1 MTRVVFMGS
10 PEEVVAPLRLLSDR
24 GPDLGLE
31 LVAVISQPARP
42 VGRGG
47 RLTDPPVAEFA
58 KSRQIV
64 CLQPESS
71 KSADFI
77 ADFSALDPD
86 IVVTAAYGQIL
97 SDQFLAVPKI
107 GTVNIHPSRLPQYRG
122 ATPVPAALLDG
133 LTSTAVTILF
143 TVKKLDAGNII
154 TQRDFAIDPAE
165 TSGVLTARL
174 FSESGP
180 MLLEALTK
188 LAGDPAFKGIPQDDT
203 KATFCKKIDK
213 DMGCVDWSL
222 DSGTIVNRFRAFE
235 PWPGSWT
242 MAGDRR
248 IVITEMRVLRASSA
262 AESAEVGLVTFD
274 KPSKSLVIR
283 AGTGQVSVGR
293 VRPAG
298 GKDMD
303 AASFWNG
310 LKDKAK
316 VMFHGQG
323 ESEGQIR

>member
-10 PEEVVAPLRLLSDR
+10 PEEVVASLMYLRER
-24 GPDLGLE
+24 GPAVGLD

-58 KSRQIV
+58 KSHQIV

-71 KSADFI
+71 KAADFI
-77 ADFSALDPD
+77 KDFIALSPD

-97 SDQFLAVPKI
+97 SDEFLAVPKI
-107 GTVNIHPSRLPQYRG
+107 GTINIHPSRLPQYRG

-154 TQRDFAIDPAE
+154 SQKDFAIDQAE
-165 TSGVLTARL
+165 TSGILTARL
-174 FSESGP
+174 FLESGP
-180 MLLEALTK
+180 MLLEALTM
-188 LAGDPAFKGIPQDDT
+188 LARDPSFKGIPQDDN
-203 KATFCKKIDK
+203 KATFCRKIEK
-213 DMGCVDWSL
+213 DMGCIDWSL
-222 DSGTIVNRFRAFE
+222 DAATIVNRFRAFE
-235 PWPGSWT
+235 PWPGTWT

-248 IVITEMRVLRASSA
+248 IAITEIRVCSSSPASPD
-262 AESAEVGLVTFD
+262 GLGVVIFD
-274 KPSKSLVIR
+274 KPSKALVVQ
-283 AGTGQVSVGR
+283 AGSGCVAITR
-293 VRPAG
+293 IRPAG

-310 LKDKAK
+310 LKDKAN
-316 VMFHGQG
+316 VTFHGVVDVGGHQL
-323 ESEGQIR
+323 